1 VPALAYL
8 GLAAGRWSALKDHP
22 QFAWWLGA
30 LAWIGVIGTV
40 GAAMFPFMMPS
51 SEVPSQSLTV
61 WNASS
66 SEYTLSW
73 MLGFTVVF
81 MPLILWYTS
90 WAFWVMRGK
99 VSTQHVEA
107 DDHAY

>member
-1 VPALAYL
+1 V
-8 GLAAGRWSALKDHP
+8 RWSALRDRPKL
-22 QFAWWLGA
+22 AWWSGA

-51 SEVPSQSLTV
+51 FTVPSNSLTV
-61 WNASS
+61 WNAAS
-66 SEYTLSW
+66 SERTLLW
-73 MLGFTVVF
+73 MLGFTAVF

-99 VSTQHVEA
+99 VSAEQVEA